1 MLRKQL
7 LLVLLSC
14 ALLAPASAQEPTA
27 CPPVA
32 LLPDADILTRFAGS
46 STSMQELN
54 YQVAIERVDFECQAI
69 PAGVEMTLT
78 LNFIAASGP
87 KMTSNEVAFAYFV
100 TVTKADGTPITRYDF
115 DLAVP
120 FAAGQK
126 GVRATEVL
134 APLIPLA
141 PGDSAA
147 NYRLFV
153 ALSLTPEELAF
164 NRAQ

>member
-1 MLRKQL
+1 MRAL
-7 LLVLLSC
+7 LIALLC
-14 ALLAPASAQEPTA
+14 GVVLAPAKAQEPTA

-32 LLPDADILTRFAGS
+32 LLPDADLLTRFAGS
-46 STSMQELN
+46 STSMQELD

-87 KMTSNEVAFAYFV
+87 KMSGNEVAFAYFV

-115 DLAVP
+115 DLTVP

-141 PGDSAA
+141 AGDSAG

-153 ALSLTPEELAF
+153 ALALTPEELAF